1 MAKLGDEFNI
11 YEDNISLP
19 TRLWVLNSTQF
30 SSPCSPLAPP
40 VCLFLQPAVQE
51 SISLF
56 MAYVHTSVNQASEKY
71 QRNEKRYNY
80 TTPKSFLQQITLY
93 RNLLEKS
100 RAQLQHKM
108 NRLDSGLQ
116 KLQTTA
122 AQVNVFIINCR
133 ESNGGFQ
140 VEGNIV
146 TFGIVLLL
154 DILFPQ
160 WGFCLDIKDITQAL
174 FCVFRSMI
182 LKLNWHPKKR
192 S

>member
-1 MAKLGDEFNI
+1 MAKLVDEFKI
-11 YEDNISLP
+11 YEDNISVPHQVGDVKLYSIQ
-19 TRLWVLNSTQF
+19 RALF
-30 SSPCSPLAPP
+30 SPLPL

-93 RNLLEKS
+93 THLLEKS

-122 AQVNVFIINCR
+122 VQVHVFIIYC
-133 ESNGGFQ
+133 
-140 VEGNIV
+140 EG
-146 TFGIVLLL
+146 
-154 DILFPQ
+154 
-160 WGFCLDIKDITQAL
+160 
-174 FCVFRSMI
+174 
-182 LKLNWHPKKR
+182 LN
-192 S
+192 

>member
-1 MAKLGDEFNI
+1 MAKLVDEFKI
-11 YEDNISLP
+11 YEDNISAP
-19 TRLWVLNSTQF
+19 IRLEMLNSTQ
-30 SSPCSPLAPP
+30 SSVPCSPLSPL

-93 RNLLEKS
+93 KNLLEKS

-122 AQVNVFIINCR
+122 TQVERLIINCR
-133 ESNGGFQ
+133 R
-140 VEGNIV
+140 IM
-146 TFGIVLLL
+146 L
-154 DILFPQ
+154 
-160 WGFCLDIKDITQAL
+160 
-174 FCVFRSMI
+174 VFEVQG
-182 LKLNWHPKKR
+182 
-192 S
+192 